1 MESVTSKDGTTIVYD
16 RSGNGLA
23 VILVGGAT
31 VTRQDQV
38 PLATELAEH
47 FAVYN
52 YDRRGRGDSDDSD
65 NTLPHALERE
75 IEDIEALIAA
85 AGGSAYLYGISS
97 GGALVLE
104 AAAAGVTA
112 SKIAV
117 YEVPYD
123 MLPGGDE
130 RYREYKES
138 LTALLAEGR
147 RGDAFALFMRF
158 VGAPDEMIE
167 GARDSPMWAG
177 LEALAPTLAYDAA
190 CLGTGRPDAERL
202 AKITQPTLIAVG
214 GASADSFLGGGGNF
228 FEAAA
233 DAVAESIPHA
243 RRESIEGQT
252 HMIDPKALAP
262 VLTRFF
268 KD

>member
-16 RSGNGLA
+16 RSGNGPA

-31 VTRQDQV
+31 VTRHDQA
-38 PLATELAEH
+38 PLATELAAH

-52 YDRRGRGDSDDSD
+52 YDRRGRGESDD
-65 NTLPHALERE
+65 TLPYALERE

-97 GGALVLE
+97 GGGLVLE
-104 AAAAGVTA
+104 AAAAGVA
-112 SKIAV
+112 AGKIAV

-130 RYREYKES
+130 RYREYNET

-158 VGAPDEMIE
+158 AGASEENVE
-167 GARDSPMWAG
+167 GARNSPMWAG

-190 CLGTGRPDAERL
+190 CLGNGRPNAERL
-202 AKITQPTLIAVG
+202 AKITQPALIAIG
-214 GASADSFLGGGGNF
+214 GASADSFIGGGGNF

-243 RRESIEGQT
+243 QRESIEGQT
-252 HMIDPKALAP
+252 HMVDPKALAP
-262 VLTRFF
+262 VLTSFF